1 MKNFDRSWRTLCT
14 LIKDMKNKISKLRII
29 LIKIFVNTKTDYWNI
44 MKKLD
49 LMQKALVNLILIQ
62 IKKINRIK
70 INSLIKMKP
79 SK

>member
-1 MKNFDRSWRTLCT
+1 
-14 LIKDMKNKISKLRII
+14 MKNKINKLKII
-29 LIKIFVNTKTDYWNI
+29 LIKIVVNTKTDYWNI
-44 MKKLD
+44 MKKLN

>member
-1 MKNFDRSWRTLCT
+1 MKN
-14 LIKDMKNKISKLRII
+14 NISKLKII
-29 LIKIFVNTKTDYWNI
+29 LIKIVVNTKTDYWNI
-44 MKKLD
+44 MKKLN

>member
-1 MKNFDRSWRTLCT
+1 
-14 LIKDMKNKISKLRII
+14 MKNKINKLKII
-29 LIKIFVNTKTDYWNI
+29 LIKIVVNTKTDYWNI

-70 INSLIKMKP
+70 TNSLIKMKP
-79 SK
+79 YKLFKRKLSKLNWSRF

>member
-14 LIKDMKNKISKLRII
+14 LIKGMKNKINKLKII
-29 LIKIFVNTKTDYWNI
+29 LIKIVVNTKTDYWNI
-44 MKKLD
+44 MKKLN

>member
-1 MKNFDRSWRTLCT
+1 
-14 LIKDMKNKISKLRII
+14 MKNKISKLKII
-29 LIKIFVNTKTDYWNI
+29 LIKIVVNTKTDYWNI

>member
-1 MKNFDRSWRTLCT
+1 MLFRLAGFFFTL
-14 LIKDMKNKISKLRII
+14 KP
-29 LIKIFVNTKTDYWNI
+29 NI

-62 IKKINRIK
+62 IKKNNKVIVNK
-70 INSLIKMKP
+70 LIKMKI

>member
-49 LMQKALVNLILIQ
+49 LTQKALVNLILIQ

>member
-1 MKNFDRSWRTLCT
+1 MKNFDRSWRILCT
-14 LIKDMKNKISKLRII
+14 LIKDMKNNISKLKII
-29 LIKIFVNTKTDYWNI
+29 LIKIVVNTKTDYWNI
-44 MKKLD
+44 MKKLN

>member
-1 MKNFDRSWRTLCT
+1 MKNFDRSWKTLCT
-14 LIKDMKNKISKLRII
+14 LIKEMKNKITKLKII
-29 LIKIFVNTKTDYWNI
+29 LIKIVVNTKTDYWNI

-70 INSLIKMKP
+70 INSLIKIKP